1 MKAMLFAIL
10 VLSSGLAVAADWY
23 RYYVDVPRGVELFLD
38 LDSLHQASD
47 GFEADIRLSVD
58 RGRQEFLGRQV
69 VNCRAATFRLLNLR
83 EARAGGDGGA
93 GDEAGAVG
101 ADTALAGL
109 MESYCV
115 HWREPAEARWKAYA
129 TAPGETFFYDERVE
143 HDPGGVDPRGEFPVY
158 LKSRGEKQSLLA
170 EVRIS
175 CRENRF
181 AILSGVY
188 RDEARGWL
196 ANIAS
201 GEPQTP
207 APDSPVAILRSMLCA
222 PSGDAG

>member
-1 MKAMLFAIL
+1 MNSTLHL
-10 VLSSGLAVAADWY
+10 PLLLPAVALAFWTFVMWAWMYATRIPAIRRANMKLDPTL
-23 RYYVDVPRGVELFLD
+23 PRGE
-38 LDSLHQASD
+38 QM
-47 GFEADIRLSVD
+47 
-58 RGRQEFLGRQV
+58 
-69 VNCRAATFRLLNLR
+69 ATL
-83 EARAGGDGGA
+83 
-93 GDEAGAVG
+93 
-101 ADTALAGL
+101 
-109 MESYCV
+109 
-115 HWREPAEARWKAYA
+115 PAEVRWKAYA
-129 TAPGETFFYDERVE
+129 AAPGETFFYDERLE
-143 HDPGGVDPRGEFPVY
+143 RESGGVDPRGEFPVY